1 MKRKSTDHTLEKYP
15 DLRKFL
21 DQTDK
26 RYDLNSEED
35 LMQLFI
41 IVLKKINDKRMQKKK
56 EGQ

>member
-1 MKRKSTDHTLEKYP
+1 MKRKNTDHTLEKYP